1 MFPRVGDMRTMELG
15 DPGEFRDHLVDLVL
29 NGNKR
34 ATAGL
39 LHEYT
44 SENEPIE
51 YVGELLALVDTAGD
65 HVATLRVTR
74 VEVLRFIDV
83 PDEFALAEAEGD
95 LDAADF
101 RASHLAYWS
110 SVGNTVTDETEI
122 VTVYFDLLPITHR

>member
-1 MFPRVGDMRTMELG
+1 MFPRVGNMRTMELG

-39 LHEYT
+39 LHEYR
-44 SENEPIE
+44 EEGEPLE
-51 YVGELLALVDTAGD
+51 HVGELLALIDTAGT
-65 HVATLRVTR
+65 HVGTLRVTR

-83 PDEFALAEAEGD
+83 PDGFALAEAEGD
-95 LDAADF
+95 LDASDF

-110 SVGNTVTDETEI
+110 SVGEVVTDDTEV
-122 VTVYFDLLPITHR
+122 VTVYFDLLPA